1 MSLFPANPRVMSGW
15 PQRGGRRVIGVLLH
29 CLVGENQQNPDPRL
43 ITYWR
48 GKQGIK
54 LPLAVRLWDSINT
67 RLFTFSVFHNKTVH
81 GPFSNWVARPGC
93 NGHFVSDNE
102 IFSCPLTTVFTS
114 LAHSACHG
122 DSMRHQTAHTP
133 SPCLH
138 APPDC
143 VISISR
149 MTDYLEFMTLLH
161 QSSQHFRL
169 NYNVASLLVS
179 SSATLGQTPSSNR
192 SLFLSL
198 TLKPCKT

>member
-29 CLVGENQQNPDPRL
+29 CLVGENQQKPDPRL

-48 GKQGIK
+48 GKQRIK
-54 LPLAVRLWDSINT
+54 LPLGVRLWDSINT

-81 GPFSNWVARPGC
+81 GPLSNWVAGPGC

-138 APPDC
+138 VDQSEASILVMWSLLTNQRAHTLPPCLHAPPDC
-143 VISISR
+143 VISPSPGWRTILSLWLC
-149 MTDYLEFMTLLH
+149 YIN
-161 QSSQHFRL
+161 RL
-169 NYNVASLLVS
+169 NISD
-179 SSATLGQTPSSNR
+179 
-192 SLFLSL
+192 
-198 TLKPCKT
+198 